1 MYVQLISNQSGSACP
16 AGNCA
21 VHRVPVLPVLHAALA
36 HGTGCRGCAAERT
49 LGRREKVGQG
59 RPTRTGGLCH
69 VSRNKKKE
77 ESSLSS
83 SGEHGRATQSCTGA
97 FLRLPGKAATQ
108 QNAVLHGRLFALAR
122 LRQQRSLA
130 WAPCFA
136 CQGRQ
141 QHTWQARRSSST
153 TVIQHDGHPARR
165 YGTAQIL
172 AVSGVP
178 RAVASSTGNQRRR
191 PCLVITET
199 RTFAWSDA
207 FLHTLPWR
215 ADDAARP
222 ELMALILMR
231 HVGSGGPCAALSL
244 SHLCQMTKAKK
255 K

>member
-77 ESSLSS
+77 ESRLSS

-97 FLRLPGKAATQ
+97 FLRLPVTAAK
-108 QNAVLHGRLFALAR
+108 
-122 LRQQRSLA
+122 QQRSLA
-130 WAPCFA
+130 RAPFCA
-136 CQGRQ
+136 CQAKQ
-141 QHTWQARRSSST
+141 QRSRTQSCMGSLFCLPGETATHLAST

-165 YGTAQIL
+165 
-172 AVSGVP
+172 S
-178 RAVASSTGNQRRR
+178 SSTTARYRANPGCLGGT
-191 PCLVITET
+191 PCWGIVHWDSNPSVSVFVWVSVFGY
-199 RTFAWSDA
+199 R
-207 FLHTLPWR
+207 
-215 ADDAARP
+215 
-222 ELMALILMR
+222 LMYRLM
-231 HVGSGGPCAALSL
+231 
-244 SHLCQMTKAKK
+244 
-255 K
+255 